1 MAVTRFLG
9 VLTLLLVCAGGA
21 CASVA
26 RTFSDV
32 AGDGGDGP
40 DIRKVEV
47 ASDAALVTFAIR
59 ASSAASWQ
67 DAAAILSLDTDAS
80 QATGDAGGFELSYV
94 LHSNHDALTLD
105 ESNGVH
111 LAQPAATWRLDGPVL
126 TITAPRAELRAGA
139 TIGFRVRTLA
149 AGGDDTAPEDGAAS
163 WRFSPD
169 AVPLSLAASFT
180 SSAPR
185 HGRAFAL
192 VHVSASFSDGTR
204 GFAPATCTAKLGRTA
219 LRPGCHWRA
228 PAKARGLRLAIVVR
242 AAGLRRAY
250 SFRVR

>member
-32 AGDGGDGP
+32 
-40 DIRKVEV
+40 
-47 ASDAALVTFAIR
+47 
-59 ASSAASWQ
+59 
-67 DAAAILSLDTDAS
+67 
-80 QATGDAGGFELSYV
+80 
-94 LHSNHDALTLD
+94 
-105 ESNGVH
+105 
-111 LAQPAATWRLDGPVL
+111 
-126 TITAPRAELRAGA
+126 
-139 TIGFRVRTLA
+139 